1 MSGAFV
7 GRTVVLV
14 VAGAQIAGARTKS
27 FTIGN
32 EPVDITSDDDSG
44 FRTLLSVA
52 GTKTLDM
59 SVEGVTKD
67 GSLIALASGSS
78 GLIED
83 VEMTF
88 PGIGVVAGDF
98 FVASVELG
106 AAYNEASTFSASFQS
121 SGSYTFTPA
130 A

>member
-1 MSGAFV
+1 MAAFV
-7 GRTVVLV
+7 GRTVVLE
-14 VAGAQIAGARTKS
+14 VAGAAVAGARTKS

-44 FRTLLSVA
+44 FRTMLSVA

-67 GSLIALASGSS
+67 GALIALASGSS

-83 VEMTF
+83 VEITF
-88 PGIGVVAGDF
+88 PGIGTIAGDF

-106 AAYNEASTFSASFQS
+106 AAYNEASTFSASLQS
-121 SGSYTFTPA
+121 SGAYTYTPA

>member
-1 MSGAFV
+1 MAAFV
-7 GRTVVLV
+7 GRTVVV
-14 VAGAQIAGARTKS
+14 EVAGAAVAGARTKS

-44 FRTLLSVA
+44 FRTMLSVA

-67 GSLIALASGSS
+67 GALIALASGSS

-83 VEMTF
+83 VEITF
-88 PGIGVVAGDF
+88 PGIGTIAGDF

-106 AAYNEASTFSASFQS
+106 AAYNEASTFSASLQS
-121 SGSYTFTPA
+121 SGAYTYTPA
-130 A
+130 V

>member
-7 GRTVVLV
+7 GRTVVLE

>member
-1 MSGAFV
+1 MAAFV
-7 GRTVVLV
+7 GRTVVV
-14 VAGAQIAGARTKS
+14 EVAGAAVAGARTKS

-44 FRTLLSVA
+44 FRTMLSIA

-59 SVEGVTKD
+59 SIEGVTKD
-67 GSLIALASGSS
+67 GALIALASGSS

-83 VEMTF
+83 VEITF
-88 PGIGVVAGDF
+88 PGIGTIAGDF

-106 AAYNEASTFSASFQS
+106 AAYNEASTFSASLQS
-121 SGSYTFTPA
+121 SGAYTYTPA

>member
-1 MSGAFV
+1 MAAFV
-7 GRTVVLV
+7 GRTVVLE
-14 VAGAQIAGARTKS
+14 VAGAAVAGARTKS

-44 FRTLLSVA
+44 FRTMLSVA

-59 SVEGVTKD
+59 SIEGVTKD
-67 GSLIALASGSS
+67 GALIALASGSS
-78 GLIED
+78 GLIEE
-83 VEMTF
+83 VEITF
-88 PGIGVVAGDF
+88 PGIGTIAGDF

-106 AAYNEASTFSASFQS
+106 AAYNEASTFSASLQS
-121 SGSYTFTPA
+121 SGAYTYTPA

>member
-1 MSGAFV
+1 MAAFV
-7 GRTVVLV
+7 GRTVVV
-14 VAGAQIAGARTKS
+14 EVAGASVARTKS

-44 FRTLLSVA
+44 FRTMLSVA

-67 GSLIALASGSS
+67 GALIALASGSS

-83 VEMTF
+83 VEITF
-88 PGIGVVAGDF
+88 PGIGTIAGDF

-106 AAYNEASTFSASFQS
+106 AAYNEASTFSASLQS
-121 SGSYTFTPA
+121 SGAYTYTPA

>member
-1 MSGAFV
+1 MAAFV
-7 GRTVVLV
+7 GRTVVLE
-14 VAGAQIAGARTKS
+14 VAGAAVAGARTKS

-44 FRTLLSVA
+44 FRTMLSVA

-59 SVEGVTKD
+59 SIEGVTKD
-67 GSLIALASGSS
+67 GALIALASGSS

-83 VEMTF
+83 VEITF
-88 PGIGVVAGDF
+88 PGIGTIAGDF

-106 AAYNEASTFSASFQS
+106 AAYNEASTFSASLQS
-121 SGSYTFTPA
+121 SGAYTYTPA

>member
-1 MSGAFV
+1 MAAFV
-7 GRTVVLV
+7 GRTVVLE
-14 VAGAQIAGARTKS
+14 VAGAAVAGARTKS

-44 FRTLLSVA
+44 FRTMLSVA

-59 SVEGVTKD
+59 SIEGVTKD
-67 GSLIALASGSS
+67 GALIALASGSS

-83 VEMTF
+83 VEITF
-88 PGIGVVAGDF
+88 PGIGTIAGDF

-106 AAYNEASTFSASFQS
+106 AAYNEASTFSASLQS
-121 SGSYTFTPA
+121 SGAYTYTA
-130 A
+130 AA

>member
-1 MSGAFV
+1 MAAFV
-7 GRTVVLV
+7 GRTVVV
-14 VAGAQIAGARTKS
+14 EVAGAAVAGARTKS

-44 FRTLLSVA
+44 FRTMLSVA

-59 SVEGVTKD
+59 SIEGVTKD
-67 GSLIALASGSS
+67 GALIALASGSS

-83 VEMTF
+83 VEITF
-88 PGIGVVAGDF
+88 PGIGTIAGDF

-106 AAYNEASTFSASFQS
+106 AAYNEASTFSASLQS
-121 SGSYTFTPA
+121 SGAYTYTPA

>member
-1 MSGAFV
+1 MAAFV
-7 GRTVVLV
+7 GRTVVLE
-14 VAGAQIAGARTKS
+14 VAGAPVAGARTKS

-44 FRTLLSVA
+44 FRTMLSVA

-67 GSLIALASGSS
+67 GALIALASGSS

-83 VEMTF
+83 VEITF
-88 PGIGVVAGDF
+88 PGIGTIAGDF

-106 AAYNEASTFSASFQS
+106 AAYNEASTFSASLQS
-121 SGSYTFTPA
+121 SGAYTYTA
-130 A
+130 AA

>member
-1 MSGAFV
+1 MAAFV
-7 GRTVVLV
+7 GRTVVLE
-14 VAGAQIAGARTKS
+14 VAGAAVAGARTKS